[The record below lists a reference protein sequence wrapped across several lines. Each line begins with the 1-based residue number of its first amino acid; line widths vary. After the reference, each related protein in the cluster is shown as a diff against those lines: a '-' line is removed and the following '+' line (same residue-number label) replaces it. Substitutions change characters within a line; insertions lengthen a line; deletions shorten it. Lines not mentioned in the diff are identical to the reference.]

1 MERSGF
7 CVFAPLRCRDTLACV
22 FVQTDFGGL
31 GRCLAISPRG
41 DQIASASAEGTV
53 IIWDSQS
60 WDKVVVL
67 MGHRGSSCS
76 GGVYAVAW
84 NHASDRLA
92 SCASDK
98 LIVVWDA
105 VSWSQI
111 QTLKGHA
118 DSVRDLVWSGSDLI
132 SCSFD
137 QSIRIWDTTAWRQK
151 KRFLWHSPLKCIT
164 VSPDG
169 KSLASGSLDAAVVVW
184 HLETSTL
191 VTLVGHE
198 CDVSGIAWRPA
209 SGQLASCSWDGLI
222 ILWQASTG
230 EKLAKFVAKMGSIRN
245 EPLRGLSWSADG
257 SRISSCKDS
266 VVHVWDVPWQNFE
279 QTAPAVTGHT
289 GSVRFLQWN
298 GAKLCSC
305 SEDGTSKI
313 WNARKG
319 LEVATLRRQGGR
331 AVVSVSWS
339 AEGDKLAACSG
350 DKTCTIWDAVSFS
363 LIHTLRE
370 CDAPKVQD
378 DDQTDDGSGDYNA
391 ASSCAWVAMQ
401 PASCAWMGS
410 RIAASLQSRKIL
422 IWDSTGTYIAT
433 IKGHSG
439 NVNSI
444 CFCASRS
451 LLASGSEDS
460 NIRVWSALSHEHQA
474 TLEGHGSGVRQ
485 VSWTTNGDKLASA
498 SADETVMLWDCHGWT
513 ALTSLKAHTGMVMT
527 VAFCP
532 AGDQVV
538 SSGNDGV
545 INVWDVH
552 THEALATFCGRQTP
566 VVVNCVEFSPLGK
579 ELAIAYGD
587 GSVVIF
593 DRRVVVNS
601 GTGSAAA
608 MDVETDTAGTA
619 KPSYEEHV
627 ITQRPPPAAASA
639 SGNAIQQQAC
649 PTEVSTS
656 RQRRAINAGEW
667 VGLSSGALAS
677 LVVHCEEL
685 SAEETTSLVSL
696 LPANTSLTSLAL
708 YGLQTGHE
716 EQLVPDGIR
725 MLTQLTSLRITNSA
739 LDFAAASLVRGTT
752 NVLHSTVSLQHLDL
766 ERNRLG
772 ASGATGLAEA
782 LSWLASL
789 RGLRLG
795 YNALQDAGGHEIAKA
810 VSRLSSLSELGLES
824 NSFTP
829 AGVSR
834 IAEDLASLP
843 DLVIALQDASL
854 TSDYVDSMPPSR
866 HEECNVGMT
875 VLPSCLV
882 EAFEP
887 AGVPG
892 MRFKHGIRGN
902 MAHTLAVTFDME
914 ALDLD
919 AGLSWW
925 RQRLWLAWFGA
936 PEIGSAHWLMNDR
949 FCGILCV

>member
-1 MERSGF
+1 
-7 CVFAPLRCRDTLACV
+7 VAV
-22 FVQTDFGGL
+22 
-31 GRCLAISPRG
+31 SPGG
-41 DQIASASAEGTV
+41 DQIASASADGTV

-60 WDKVVVL
+60 WDTVVVL
-67 MGHRGSSCS
+67 RGHRGSSCS

-84 NHASDRLA
+84 NPAGDRLA

-105 VSWSQI
+105 VSWTHI
-111 QTLKGHA
+111 QTLKGHV

-137 QSIRIWDTTAWRQK
+137 QSIRIWDTAAWRQK
-151 KRFLWHSPLKCIT
+151 KIFLWHSPLKCIT
-164 VSPDG
+164 MSPDG

-191 VTLVGHE
+191 VSLVGHE
-198 CDVSGIAWRPA
+198 ADVSGIAWRPV

-230 EKLAKFVAKMGSIRN
+230 EKLANFVAKMGSIPN
-245 EPLRGLSWSADG
+245 APLRGLSWNADG
-257 SRISSCKDS
+257 SRISSCRGS
-266 VVHVWDVPWQNFE
+266 VVHVWDVPWQNFD

-289 GSVRFLQWN
+289 SSVRFLHWN

-313 WNARKG
+313 WNASKG

-331 AVVSVSWS
+331 VVSVSWS
-339 AEGDKLAACSG
+339 VEGDKLAACSE
-350 DKTCTIWDAVSFS
+350 DRTCTIWDAVSFS

-370 CDAPKVQD
+370 SDAPNVQD
-378 DDQTDDGSGDYNA
+378 DDQADEGSGDYHS
-391 ASSCAWVAMQ
+391 ASAKCIAGSCTWI
-401 PASCAWMGS
+401 GG

-422 IWDSTGTYIAT
+422 IWDAVSGTCTAT

-439 NVNSI
+439 TVNSI

-451 LLASGSEDS
+451 LLASGSDDS
-460 NIRVWSALSHEHQA
+460 NIRVWSVLSHAHQA
-474 TLEGHGSGVRQ
+474 TLKGHGSGICQ
-485 VSWTTNGDKLASA
+485 VKWTTKGDKLASA
-498 SADETVMLWDCHGWT
+498 SLDETVILWDCHGWQP
-513 ALTSLKAHTGMVMT
+513 LTSLKGHTGIVWT

-538 SSGNDGV
+538 SGGFDGV

-552 THEALATFCGRQTP
+552 THEALATFRGWQTG
-566 VVVNCVEFSPLGK
+566 VSCVEFSPLGK
-579 ELAIAYGD
+579 ELASAYGD
-587 GSVVIF
+587 GSIVIF

-608 MDVETDTAGTA
+608 MDVETDMARTATA
-619 KPSYEEHV
+619 KSESPPYEEHV

-639 SGNAIQQQAC
+639 SGSVIQPQAC
-649 PTEVSTS
+649 PMEVITS
-656 RQRRAINAGEW
+656 HQRRAINEGERA
-667 VGLSSGALAS
+667 GLSSGTLAS

-685 SAEETTSLVSL
+685 SAEETPSLVSL

-708 YGLQTGHE
+708 YRLQAGHE
-716 EQLVPDGIR
+716 GQLVPDGIR
-725 MLTQLTSLRITNSA
+725 MLTQLTSLHITNSSV
-739 LDFAAASLVRGTT
+739 DFEAACLVRGVT

-766 ERNRLG
+766 ERNSFG
-772 ASGATGLAEA
+772 PSGATGLAEA

-829 AGVSR
+829 AGVSK
-834 IAEDLASLP
+834 IAEDLAFLP
-843 DLVIALQDASL
+843 DLVIVLQDASL

-866 HEECNVGMT
+866 HEGCSVGMT

-902 MAHTLAVTFDME
+902 MPHTLAVTFDME

-936 PEIGSAHWLMNDR
+936 PGVGSAHWIMNDR
-949 FCGILCV
+949 FCDIDSLFM

>member
-1 MERSGF
+1 VAVS
-7 CVFAPLRCRDTLACV
+7 A
-22 FVQTDFGGL
+22 
-31 GRCLAISPRG
+31 RG
-41 DQIASASAEGTV
+41 DRIASASADGTV

-84 NHASDRLA
+84 NHAGDRLA

-105 VSWSQI
+105 VSWAQI

-137 QSIRIWDTTAWRQK
+137 QSIRIWDTTAWSQK
-151 KRFLWHSPLKCIT
+151 KIFLWHSPMKCIT

-169 KSLASGSLDAAVVVW
+169 KSLASGSLDATVVVW

-198 CDVSGIAWRPA
+198 ADVSGIAWRPA

-230 EKLAKFVAKMGSIRN
+230 EKLANFVAEMGSGHSA
-245 EPLRGLSWSADG
+245 PLRGLSWSADG
-257 SRISSCKDS
+257 SRISSCKEG

-289 GSVRFLQWN
+289 ESVRFLHWN

-313 WNARKG
+313 WKKG
-319 LEVATLRRQGGR
+319 LEVATLRPQGGG
-331 AVVSVSWS
+331 VLSVSWS
-339 AEGDKLAACSG
+339 AEGDKLAACSA
-350 DKTCTIWDAVSFS
+350 DRTCTIWDAVSFS

-370 CDAPKVQD
+370 SDAPKVHD
-378 DDQTDDGSGDYNA
+378 DEQTHDGSGDYNA
-391 ASSCAWVAMQ
+391 ASAKVQAIHFAS
-401 PASCAWMGS
+401 ASCAWIGG

-422 IWDSTGTYIAT
+422 IWDAVTGTCTAT

-439 NVNSI
+439 AVNSI

-451 LLASGSEDS
+451 LLASGSDDS

-474 TLEGHGSGVRQ
+474 TLQGHVSGISQVR
-485 VSWTTNGDKLASA
+485 WTTKGDKLASA
-498 SADETVMLWDCHGWT
+498 SADETVILWDCHRWT
-513 ALTSLKAHTGMVMT
+513 ALTSLKGHTGIVWT

-532 AGDQVV
+532 AGDQIV
-538 SSGNDGV
+538 SGGFDGV

-552 THEALATFCGRQTP
+552 THEALATFCGWKREMG
-566 VVVNCVEFSPLGK
+566 VNCVEFSPLGK
-579 ELAIAYGD
+579 ELASASGD
-587 GSVVIF
+587 GKIVIF
-593 DRRVVVNS
+593 DRRVVVDS

-608 MDVETDTAGTA
+608 MDVEIDTAGTS
-619 KPSYEEHV
+619 KQYEEHV
-627 ITQRPPPAAASA
+627 ISQLPPPASASA
-639 SGNAIQQQAC
+639 SGNAIQPQSC
-649 PTEVSTS
+649 PTEVSTLH
-656 RQRRAINAGEW
+656 QRRAINTGEW
-667 VGLSSGALAS
+667 AGLSSGTLAS

-696 LPANTSLTSLAL
+696 LPVNTSLTSLAL

-716 EQLVPDGIR
+716 GQFVPDGIR

-739 LDFAAASLVRGTT
+739 LDFAAARLVRGAT
-752 NVLHSTVSLQHLDL
+752 NVLHSTVSLKHLDL
-766 ERNRLG
+766 ERNRIG
-772 ASGATGLAEA
+772 PSGATGLAKA
-782 LSWLASL
+782 LSWLTSL

-795 YNALQDAGGHEIAKA
+795 YNSMQDAGGHEIAKA
-810 VSRLSSLSELGLES
+810 VSRLSSLSELGMES

-829 AGVSR
+829 AGVFK

-843 DLVIALQDASL
+843 DLIIALQDASL
-854 TSDYVDSMPPSR
+854 TSDYVDSMPASR
-866 HEECNVGMT
+866 HEECNIRMT
-875 VLPSCLV
+875 LLPPCLV

-902 MAHTLAVTFDME
+902 MPHTLAVTFDME
-914 ALDLD
+914 AFDLD
-919 AGLSWW
+919 TGLPWW

-936 PEIGSAHWLMNDR
+936 PGVGSAHWIMSDR
-949 FCGILCV
+949 FCDILCV